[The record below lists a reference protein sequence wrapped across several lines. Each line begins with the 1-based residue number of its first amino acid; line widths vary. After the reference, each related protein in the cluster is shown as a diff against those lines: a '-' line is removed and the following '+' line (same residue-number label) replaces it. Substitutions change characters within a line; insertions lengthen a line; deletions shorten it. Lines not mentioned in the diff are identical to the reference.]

1 MKRELT
7 LTDIAEYLP
16 YGLKIQDEDQ
26 DIWTI
31 RQLGN
36 VDPCMDGD
44 VGLISDDG
52 CYEYYT
58 YIDDIKP
65 VLRPMSDLCVEI
77 TDKDYNDGHPFVPLV
92 ELAKIA
98 GIGKVDV
105 LEDECEGTFS
115 VGISQYICDD
125 YAAYDFKWSDDRCSF
140 VLTEEDS
147 NNALEEYG
155 NYRLFD
161 LLHRLKLDFRGQ
173 IDAGLAVS
181 VHDLKRNPYE
191 AANN

>member
-1 MKRELT
+1 MTRELT
-7 LTDIAEYLP
+7 LTDIAGYLP

-36 VDPCMDGD
+36 ADPCMDGD

-65 VLRPMSDLCVEI
+65 VLRPIQDLYKEI
-77 TDKDYNDGHPFVPLV
+77 TDKDYNGGEPFVPIV
-92 ELAKIA
+92 ELAKA
-98 GIGKVDV
+98 RHPN
-105 LEDECEGTFS
+105 FN
-115 VGISQYICDD
+115 QYIFYDTELFVFYSMHSECGD
-125 YAAYDFKWSDDRCSF
+125 YSECYDYCEDRLSIAE
-140 VLTEEDS
+140 L
-147 NNALEEYG
+147 
-155 NYRLFD
+155 D
-161 LLHRLKLDFRGQ
+161 LLHRLHFDYRGL